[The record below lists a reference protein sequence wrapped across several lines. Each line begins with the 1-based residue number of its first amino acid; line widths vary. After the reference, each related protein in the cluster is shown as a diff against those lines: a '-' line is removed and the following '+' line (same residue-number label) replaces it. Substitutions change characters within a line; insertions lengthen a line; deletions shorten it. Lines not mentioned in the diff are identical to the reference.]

1 MYRTMRFYL
10 FVVVM
15 TPFFAFAQGGKRD
28 VLNPE
33 RLEFREIELEAQST
47 APTEIKLPFSS
58 IRIIDSRPDT
68 SKIGYMPFSS
78 LSKKKSF
85 RKIGLKGGV
94 GNAIESYY
102 NQYYENS
109 FTQNDFEL
117 LIVMKKFWISR
128 VNNTKNIRVELTNRV
143 NANSYTYYK
152 WEYYIGKNGK
162 YLPVKRIDTMMNKSI
177 DLAEFIDKEFDEKSQ
192 AYLKYDLKTL
202 IEILDFTNAIKE
214 FERQPKKTLEEIN
227 EFNGKRNLIPILLDS
242 NFKRGV
248 YLSYEEFKNNKPSI
262 VDYREKK
269 MRYRVVNTENYL
281 EDMNGVT
288 ISNYWGYSD
297 GTIFRYGM
305 LGNEKVYRVQNTY
318 CFFIKVEGYEI
329 YRGNETAYNTG
340 SGINTTSKSKFEIWV
355 PYQLDM
361 ETGLIY

>member
-128 VNNTKNIRVELTNRV
+128 VNNTKNIRVELTNRMD
-143 NANSYTYYK
+143 ANSYTYYK

-227 EFNGKRNLIPILLDS
+227 
-242 NFKRGV
+242 
-248 YLSYEEFKNNKPSI
+248 
-262 VDYREKK
+262 
-269 MRYRVVNTENYL
+269 
-281 EDMNGVT
+281 
-288 ISNYWGYSD
+288 
-297 GTIFRYGM
+297 
-305 LGNEKVYRVQNTY
+305 
-318 CFFIKVEGYEI
+318 
-329 YRGNETAYNTG
+329 
-340 SGINTTSKSKFEIWV
+340 
-355 PYQLDM
+355 
-361 ETGLIY
+361 